1 MQRCSPFVYAI
12 LGIFALFVSF
22 ARADNSITTEAK
34 ALQAIPAN
42 KDDDL
47 RLFYADGRIM
57 NGGEA
62 LARMNSDATLTMWI
76 AGNQFFAMEDVI
88 HRFQK
93 ANSKV
98 GNVAVITLPPGLILK
113 AILAGGWRYEG
124 KDYVMQPDLY
134 ASVNLA
140 QLQTLSDKGRMARYM
155 TYVRNQ
161 LEIVVAAGNPKH
173 INGINDLVRPG
184 VRVMLP
190 NPISEG
196 IEAFYIKK
204 ELVRHGIWDKL
215 PAGKE
220 CKSCQVTP
228 TTYFTSVHHREI
240 PAALKA
246 GTTDAGI
253 VWASEVGYA
262 RKMGVPDQ
270 GVPLPPA
277 DSLVHEVAYAVG
289 PLTNCAHPSAA
300 DRYMKFLASNEGQR
314 IYARYGFIK
323 ATKADLRVKSIPAKS
338 K

>member
-1 MQRCSPFVYAI
+1 MQRRLASLYAI
-12 LGIFALFVSF
+12 LGAVALLATF
-22 ARADNSITTEAK
+22 ARAGNVVATEAK

-47 RLFYADGRIM
+47 RLFYADGRTL
-57 NGGEA
+57 NGVEA
-62 LARMNSDATLTMWI
+62 LARMNADSKLTMWI

-93 ANSKV
+93 AAPKV

-113 AILAGGWRYEG
+113 AILAGGWRYDG

-140 QLQTLSDKGRMARYM
+140 QLQTLKDEGRLARYM

-173 INGINDLVRPG
+173 INGIDDLVRPG

-190 NPISEG
+190 NPVSEG
-196 IEAFYIKK
+196 IETFYIKK
-204 ELVRHGIWDKL
+204 VLVRHGVWDKL
-215 PAGKE
+215 TDGKE

-246 GTTDAGI
+246 GTADAGI

-270 GVPLPPA
+270 GVPLPPT
-277 DSLVHEVAYAVG
+277 DSLVHEVAYAIG
-289 PLTNCAHPSAA
+289 PLTHCAHPSAA
-300 DRYMKFLASNEGQR
+300 DRFLKFLASNEGQD
-314 IYARYGFIK
+314 IYAHYGFIK
-323 ATKADLRVKSIPAKS
+323 ATKSDLQVRSIPAKS
-338 K
+338 R